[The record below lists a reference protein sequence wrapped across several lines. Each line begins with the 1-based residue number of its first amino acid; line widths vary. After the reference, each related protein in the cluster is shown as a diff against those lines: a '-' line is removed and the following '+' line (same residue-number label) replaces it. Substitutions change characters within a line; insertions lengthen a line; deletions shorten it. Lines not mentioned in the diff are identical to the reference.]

1 MWICFQKS
9 YAHSKGHLLIP
20 WFRKKKKKRKISPMK
35 HLFSISIFNI
45 YVLFFIICR
54 FQAIWSRSFTRNWE
68 PNDLAMLKLFW
79 PSTAD
84 YWVLA
89 KNKCKHLFKLF
100 LLLKQVICSY
110 IILLDVENKYSL
122 GFNTAV
128 VMLDNKTYYQPNHSQ
143 IKNNFDLIITK

>member
-20 WFRKKKKKRKISPMK
+20 WFRKKRKISPMK

-45 YVLFFIICR
+45 YVLLFIICR
-54 FQAIWSRSFTRNWE
+54 FQAIWSRNFTRNWE
-68 PNDLAMLKLFW
+68 LNDLAMLKLFW
-79 PSTAD
+79 PFTAD

-89 KNKCKHLFKLF
+89 RNKCKQLFKLF

-143 IKNNFDLIITK
+143 IENNFDLIITK